1 MTEWLIVPIITVY
14 IFIKIIIQLQA
25 QLFGLTDDEFLVGR
39 FNQILTLAC
48 EVVVLSPEMRNK
60 T

>member
-25 QLFGLTDDEFLVGR
+25 QLFGLTDDEFLCGR
-39 FNQILTLAC
+39 LNQILTLAC